1 MKENKYK
8 NMAKYDYLIFD
19 LDGTLINTLEGITVS
34 VNHTLKELKIPYE
47 YSEEEVKTFIGRGAR
62 RLFRLAMKR
71 EFSEEEYELF
81 LKYYKEDQIV
91 SSVYEGVEETLKTLE
106 ENGIKL
112 LIYSNKP
119 NEVSQPL
126 IKAKLGNINFLH
138 IQGQDPQYPPKP
150 DVTLLLKLLK
160 KYNLIDK
167 KGLYVGDSIVDIE
180 TAKNANLESCI
191 LTYGYGDKKEIEEG
205 SPTYK
210 INKFEDLIKIVL

>member
-1 MKENKYK
+1 MKF
-8 NMAKYDYLIFD
+8 DFVVFD

-34 VNHTLKELKIPYE
+34 VNHALKELKIPYE

-71 EFSEEEYELF
+71 EFSEEEYELY

-91 SSVYEGVEETLKTLE
+91 STVYEGVEETLKILE

-112 LIYSNKP
+112 LIYYNKP

-160 KYNLIDK
+160 KYDLIDK

-180 TAKNANLESCI
+180 TARNANLENCI

>member
-1 MKENKYK
+1 MKF
-8 NMAKYDYLIFD
+8 DFVVFD

-126 IKAKLGNINFLH
+126 IKAKLGDINFLH

-150 DVTLLLKLLK
+150 DVTLLFKLLK
-160 KYNLIDK
+160 KYDLIDK

>member
-1 MKENKYK
+1 MKF
-8 NMAKYDYLIFD
+8 DFVVFD

-34 VNHTLKELKIPYE
+34 VNHALKALNVPYQ
-47 YSEEEVKTFIGRGAR
+47 YEENEVKTFIGRGAR

-71 EFSEEEYELF
+71 DFSEEEYKLY

-138 IQGQDPQYPPKP
+138 IQGQDPRYPPKP

-180 TAKNANLESCI
+180 TAKNANLENCI

>member
-1 MKENKYK
+1 MKF
-8 NMAKYDYLIFD
+8 DFVVFD

-34 VNHTLKELKIPYE
+34 VNHALKALNVPYQ
-47 YSEEEVKTFIGRGAR
+47 YEEKEVKTFIGRGAR
-62 RLFRLAMKR
+62 RLFRLALKR
-71 EFSEEEYELF
+71 EFSEEEYELY

-150 DVTLLLKLLK
+150 DVTLLLELLK

-180 TAKNANLESCI
+180 TAKNANLENCI

>member
-1 MKENKYK
+1 MKF
-8 NMAKYDYLIFD
+8 DFVVFD

-34 VNHTLKELKIPYE
+34 VNHALKALNVPYQ
-47 YSEEEVKTFIGRGAR
+47 YEEKEVKTFIGRGAR
-62 RLFRLAMKR
+62 RLFRLALKR
-71 EFSEEEYELF
+71 EFSEEEYELY

-126 IKAKLGNINFLH
+126 IKAKLGDINFLH

-180 TAKNANLESCI
+180 TAKNANLENCI

>member
-1 MKENKYK
+1 MKF
-8 NMAKYDYLIFD
+8 DFVVFD
-19 LDGTLINTLEGITVS
+19 LDGTLINTLKGITVS
-34 VNHTLKELKIPYE
+34 VNHALKELKIPYE

-62 RLFRLAMKR
+62 RLFRLALKR
-71 EFSEEEYELF
+71 DFSEEEYKLY

-126 IKAKLGNINFLH
+126 IKAKLGDINFLH

-180 TAKNANLESCI
+180 TAKNANLENCI

>member
-1 MKENKYK
+1 MKF
-8 NMAKYDYLIFD
+8 DFVVFD

-34 VNHTLKELKIPYE
+34 VNHALKELKIPYE

-71 EFSEEEYELF
+71 EFSEEEYELY

-91 SSVYEGVEETLKTLE
+91 STVYEGVEETLKILE

-126 IKAKLGNINFLH
+126 IKAKLGSINFLH

-160 KYNLIDK
+160 KYDLIDK

-180 TAKNANLESCI
+180 TARNANLENCI

>member
-1 MKENKYK
+1 MKF
-8 NMAKYDYLIFD
+8 DFVVFD

-34 VNHTLKELKIPYE
+34 VNHALKELKIPYE

-62 RLFRLAMKR
+62 RLFRLALKR
-71 EFSEEEYELF
+71 DFSEEEYKLY

-126 IKAKLGNINFLH
+126 IKAKLGDINFLH

-180 TAKNANLESCI
+180 TAKNANLENCI

>member
-1 MKENKYK
+1 MKF
-8 NMAKYDYLIFD
+8 DFVIFD

-34 VNHTLKELKIPYE
+34 VNHALKELKIPYE

-71 EFSEEEYELF
+71 EFSEEEYELY

-91 SSVYEGVEETLKTLE
+91 STVYEGVEETLKILE

-160 KYNLIDK
+160 KYDLIDK

-180 TAKNANLESCI
+180 TARNANLENCI

>member
-1 MKENKYK
+1 MKF
-8 NMAKYDYLIFD
+8 DFVVFD

-34 VNHTLKELKIPYE
+34 VNHALKELKIPYE

-71 EFSEEEYELF
+71 EFSEEEYELY

-91 SSVYEGVEETLKTLE
+91 STVYEGVEETLKILE

-160 KYNLIDK
+160 KYDLIDK

-180 TAKNANLESCI
+180 TARNANLENCI

>member
-1 MKENKYK
+1 MT
-8 NMAKYDYLIFD
+8 KYDYLIFD

-71 EFSEEEYELF
+71 EFSEEEYELY

-126 IKAKLGNINFLH
+126 IKAKLGDINFLH

-180 TAKNANLESCI
+180 TAKNANLENCI